1 MKQRVIFCCLLL
13 LCWPLIGDAGDSA
26 APLPEELVLAR
37 AQPAVFMIRASGNI
51 EVSYPKYVTTIG
63 RSITSQSKAIA
74 LLDGLGSVL
83 EAEYA
88 RDLRDGMI
96 AKNKTRSE
104 YFWEKIAENPGK
116 YLAAS
121 QERESRSF
129 ENVSY
134 SSGTGF
140 AVSREGILLT
150 NAHVVADMEGA
161 ELLSQ
166 LGFVLTLLGQPI
178 DDIVASLSKEL
189 EGEPTKV
196 AIINLIKWFALQ
208 SSAKAIFKQAYVVL
222 DFGPPESVEN
232 WQKQHGTGES
242 VLQTILEYD
251 RTRRPL
257 TVPAKVL
264 ATGQTLP
271 GRDVAVLKI
280 EPELVFYD
288 FLRSGLPSSRAK
300 SSAHVDAQD
309 RLICLSL
316 GDSDAVLDGARIQ
329 AMGFPGSAFDPV
341 GMSPEAEFRVSSQ
354 PGHISTTKPMQ
365 GGWRALEMTSYIHHG
380 NSGGPVLD
388 QQGNVIG
395 LNVGVATPGARLTLA
410 VPINVAKEFLKQ
422 AGIQPDPG
430 PLTRQW
436 VEGMQLFGSG
446 RYTEAYVK
454 FLDVVNQQA
463 MYLTLPDGSTTT
475 VYSDQLKKYGNPYVH
490 NMLER
495 AESKKAQ
502 SDKK

>member
-242 VLQTILEYD
+242 VLQTILEYV

-264 ATGQTLP
+264 ATGQPLP
-271 GRDVAVLKI
+271 GRDVTVLKI

-316 GDSDAVLDGARIQ
+316 GDSDAVFAGAPIR
-329 AMGFPGSAFDPV
+329 AMGFPGAAFNPAI
-341 GMSPEAEFRVSSQ
+341 MAPESQFRVSNQ
-354 PGHISTTKPMQ
+354 PGYISTTKPMQ
-365 GGWRALEMTSYIHHG
+365 SGWRALEMTYSTGPG

-395 LNVGVATPGARLTLA
+395 VHVGGATKEANLKLA

-454 FLDVVNQQA
+454 FLDVLNQQS
-463 MYLTLPDGSTTT
+463 MSLTLSDGTKTA
-475 VYSDQLKKYGNPYVH
+475 VFSDQLKQYGNPYVH
-490 NMLER
+490 DMLKR
-495 AESKKAQ
+495 AESKKSQ
-502 SDKK
+502 SEKQ